1 MNSCT
6 FVNHVDQE
14 PPTCVWVWNGL
25 AAGNACHCSSCVEY
39 ERARGGEQVRNGMS
53 PSSRTTT
60 FLRTTIHQRETV
72 FGSRWFHAS
81 YPSVRL
87 DFRVVFSQRTE
98 TETRTRTE
106 TTHGAT
112 ENTWDTWVGAIASTT
127 DSVDARRPRRRY
139 YAKRERKANW
149 TERRSL
155 RSFGSCVFA
164 LVPLS
169 PATRT
174 ATTTTPTPTPTP
186 LVATMA
192 RRRNRRP
199 KRPHLAR
206 FSTNILS
213 FSQPLS
219 LSLLSYVPLLLS
231 SLSLARSFF
240 PTFSSPLPVLPVS
253 FSLQPASPP
262 SRPALPCVPLA
273 LALPT
278 TLSILQEKPCA
289 AFHLLQPA
297 TRSGGYESSALSY
310 ARCALPERSLKGVDL
325 SATDLPFS
333 SFQWL
338 SVPLVAECFPWIG
351 SWILIGSSLSFS
363 APVTRSLYKLTV
375 VLLCKFCSRS
385 GEASRRKGRLET
397 IRYGTIVVF
406 PAGDG
411 IARRTTASTGEEA
424 LGDFF
429 RAVSRGR
436 DKRRTSV
443 GRGPLK
449 M

>member
-1 MNSCT
+1 
-6 FVNHVDQE
+6 
-14 PPTCVWVWNGL
+14 
-25 AAGNACHCSSCVEY
+25 
-39 ERARGGEQVRNGMS
+39 MS
-53 PSSRTTT
+53 PSSQTTT

-72 FGSRWFHAS
+72 FGSCWFHAS

-219 LSLLSYVPLLLS
+219 LSLS
-231 SLSLARSFF
+231 SPTFIPLARSLVLSHFQQ
-240 PTFSSPLPVLPVS
+240 PSSRSPGILLSPTGLATFSSRSPVR
-253 FSLQPASPP
+253 ASC
-262 SRPALPCVPLA
+262 SRSPHYSIDPTGKALCRVPFA
-273 LALPT
+273 SA
-278 TLSILQEKPCA
+278 
-289 AFHLLQPA
+289 
-297 TRSGGYESSALSY
+297 GYAERRL
-310 ARCALPERSLKGVDL
+310 RIERSLVRAL
-325 SATDLPFS
+325 RS
-333 SFQWL
+333 S
-338 SVPLVAECFPWIG
+338 
-351 SWILIGSSLSFS
+351 
-363 APVTRSLYKLTV
+363 
-375 VLLCKFCSRS
+375 
-385 GEASRRKGRLET
+385 
-397 IRYGTIVVF
+397 
-406 PAGDG
+406 
-411 IARRTTASTGEEA
+411 
-424 LGDFF
+424 
-429 RAVSRGR
+429 
-436 DKRRTSV
+436 
-443 GRGPLK
+443 
-449 M
+449 

>member
-53 PSSRTTT
+53 PSSQTTT

-219 LSLLSYVPLLLS
+219 LSLSSPTFLSYFHPS
-231 SLSLARSFF
+231 RSLARSFPLSAALF
-240 PTFSSPLPVLPVS
+240 PFSRYPSLSNRPRHLLVPLSRACLLLSLSPLLYRSYRKSPVPRS
-253 FSLQPASPP
+253 ICFSRLRGA
-262 SRPALPCVPLA
+262 
-273 LALPT
+273 
-278 TLSILQEKPCA
+278 E
-289 AFHLLQPA
+289 A
-297 TRSGGYESSALSY
+297 TNRALSRTR
-310 ARCALPERSLKGVDL
+310 AALFLKGRWKE
-325 SATDLPFS
+325 SICRQPICPFPRFNGS
-333 SFQWL
+333 
-338 SVPLVAECFPWIG
+338 PFPW
-351 SWILIGSSLSFS
+351 W
-363 APVTRSLYKLTV
+363 PN
-375 VLLCKFCSRS
+375 
-385 GEASRRKGRLET
+385 
-397 IRYGTIVVF
+397 
-406 PAGDG
+406 
-411 IARRTTASTGEEA
+411 
-424 LGDFF
+424 
-429 RAVSRGR
+429 VSRG
-436 DKRRTSV
+436 SAAEF
-443 GRGPLK
+443 
-449 M
+449 